1 MVPGLCITRS
11 GIQMHEFETKLA
23 ATVDGS
29 PLGLSETDDFIDT
42 ALSRPLQIVY
52 RDENYVAVFKPA
64 GLIVHRSKSTLAHE
78 PVLLQRLRDQ
88 LHCHLYPVHR
98 LDRPTAGLIL
108 FGLSSAAAA
117 KMVELFTNR
126 LVAKYYQALVCGQT
140 PDAGL
145 IDQPLGAKSDDDWAQ
160 VNNDDRLPQEA
171 LTQFETLA
179 RFQVSW
185 KNPTAKPSHFSLL
198 EIKPMTGRS
207 HQIRR
212 HLNHIGHPVIGDHR
226 HGYKNDNEMVVD
238 ATGVVRMLLT
248 SMRLDFR
255 HPYSG
260 ELHSIVVGRGSG
272 FDRVIAT
279 IEPIHVG
286 PAILSRT

>member
-1 MVPGLCITRS
+1 
-11 GIQMHEFETKLA
+11 MHKFATKLA
-23 ATVDGS
+23 ATEDGL
-29 PLGLSETDDFIDT
+29 PPGLIETDDFIDET
-42 ALSRPLQIVY
+42 LSRPLRIVY
-52 RDENYVAVFKPA
+52 RDENYVAAFKPA
-64 GLIVHRSKSTLAHE
+64 GLIVHRSKSTLTHE

-88 LHCHLYPVHR
+88 LHSHLYPVHR

-108 FGLSSAAAA
+108 FGLSGAAAA

-126 LVAKYYQALVCGQT
+126 MVSKYYQALVCGLT

-145 IDQPLGAKSDDDWAQ
+145 IDKPLAAKSEDDWER
-160 VNNDDRLPQEA
+160 VNQDEGLVQDA

-185 KNPTAKPSHFSLL
+185 ENPNIKPSQFSLL

-226 HGYKNDNEMVVD
+226 HGTKNENEMVVV
-238 ATGVVRMLLT
+238 ATDVVRMLLT

-260 ELHSIVVGRGSG
+260 ELHSIVVGRGSE

-279 IEPIHVG
+279 MEPHRIQSQG
-286 PAILSRT
+286 SL

>member
-1 MVPGLCITRS
+1 M
-11 GIQMHEFETKLA
+11 QEFAKKLA
-23 ATVDGS
+23 ATEDCL
-29 PLGLSETDDFIDT
+29 PLDLLETDDFIDA
-42 ALSRPLQIVY
+42 ALTRPLQIVY

-64 GLIVHRSKSTLAHE
+64 GLIVHRSDSTLTHE
-78 PVLLQRLRDQ
+78 PVLLQSLRDQ
-88 LHCHLYPVHR
+88 LHSHLYPVHR

-108 FGLSSAAAA
+108 FGLNGAAAA

-126 LVAKYYQALVCGQT
+126 KVAKYYQALVGGLT

-145 IDQPLGAKSDDDWAQ
+145 IDLPLGAKPDDDWAQ
-160 VNNDDRLPQEA
+160 ANHNDRLPKDA

-179 RFQVSW
+179 RFQGSW
-185 KNPTAKPSHFSLL
+185 KNPTNQPFQFSLL

-226 HGYKNDNEMVVD
+226 HGDPKHNDMVLE

-260 ELHSIVVGRGSG
+260 ELHSIVVGRGSE

-279 IEPIHVG
+279 ID
-286 PAILSRT
+286 T

>member
-1 MVPGLCITRS
+1 
-11 GIQMHEFETKLA
+11 MHEFAKKLA
-23 ATVDGS
+23 ATQDCF
-29 PLGLSETDDFIDT
+29 PLGVIETDDFIDA

-64 GLIVHRSKSTLAHE
+64 GLIVHRSDSTLKHE
-78 PVLLQRLRDQ
+78 PVLLQSLRDQ

-108 FGLSSAAAA
+108 FGLSGAAAA
-117 KMVELFTNR
+117 KMVKLFTNR
-126 LVAKYYQALVCGQT
+126 MVAKYYQALVGGLT

-145 IDQPLGAKSDDDWAQ
+145 IDQPLGAKSDDDWAH
-160 VNNDDRLPQEA
+160 VNHNDRRPKDA

-179 RFQVSW
+179 RFQGSW
-185 KNPTAKPSHFSLL
+185 ENPTTKPYQFSLL

-226 HGYKNDNEMVVD
+226 HGDQTNNEMVLA

-260 ELHSIVVGRGSG
+260 ELHSIVVGRGSE
-272 FDRVIAT
+272 FDRVIAKLVPQQK
-279 IEPIHVG
+279 EY
-286 PAILSRT
+286 S